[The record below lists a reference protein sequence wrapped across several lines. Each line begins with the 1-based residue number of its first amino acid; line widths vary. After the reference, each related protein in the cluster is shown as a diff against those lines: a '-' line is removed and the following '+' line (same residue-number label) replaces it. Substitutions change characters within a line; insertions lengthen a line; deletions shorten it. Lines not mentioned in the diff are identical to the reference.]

1 VPTIH
6 RFAVGAHV
14 APRDWAALP
23 EWRPSGS
30 ANETRAALALAC
42 AWGYI
47 SEQQATEVDALYD
60 RVLALT
66 YRLWT
71 RA

>member
-1 VPTIH
+1 VLKLALHEP
-6 RFAVGAHV
+6 GA
-14 APRDWAALP
+14 
-23 EWRPSGS
+23 ESRPSVQAWSRHAGS

-47 SEQQATEVDALYD
+47 SEQQATEVDVLYD

-66 YRLWT
+66 
-71 RA
+71 